1 MGKRLRVLYDFSQVR
16 ARIRRATAPG
26 SKARKAAGWIRRLFQ
41 RIILAMATLPIDEP
55 LVTVE
60 EYLHT
65 SYRPDCDYVDGR
77 IEERNV
83 GEHDHAYL
91 QTLLAVLFMNH
102 REAWHMRAL
111 VAVRT
116 QVSPTRFRV
125 PDVSVLRSDAPK
137 ERILTHPPLLAI
149 EILSP
154 EDRLSRF
161 QDRIDDY
168 LTFGIENIWIFD
180 PDTRRAWTADHD
192 GLHLAQS
199 DELTV
204 PGTPIRVVPG
214 ELFAE
219 LDRA

>member
-1 MGKRLRVLYDFSQVR
+1 
-16 ARIRRATAPG
+16 
-26 SKARKAAGWIRRLFQ
+26 
-41 RIILAMATLPIDEP
+41 MATLPAPGYTEP

-77 IEERNV
+77 VEERNV
-83 GEHDHAYL
+83 GEYDHGYL
-91 QTLLAVLFMNH
+91 QLLLGVLFTNN
-102 REAWHMRAL
+102 RDAWGVRA
-111 VAVRT
+111 VTAVRT
-116 QVSPTRFRV
+116 QVSRTRFRV
-125 PDVSVLRSDAPK
+125 PDLSVLRADAPK
-137 ERILTHPPLLAI
+137 ERIITHPPLIAI

-168 LTFGIENIWIFD
+168 LAFGIPHIWVID
-180 PDTRRAWTADHD
+180 PESRKAWIADRT
-192 GLHLAQS
+192 GLHLVQTG
-199 DELTV
+199 ELAV
-204 PGTPIRVVPG
+204 PETLIRVLLS